1 MGNVPVKQR
10 VSACLMALVFL
21 GEVRETNAQEASPQE
36 SKFFAQSSRPLD
48 PTLRLDDVLRRVD
61 RYYPKLIGAE
71 AERRSAA
78 GKTRSKR
85 GAFDTTVS
93 YSTDTLGYN
102 SDGKLR
108 TGFTNNITIERQTRF
123 GAKFFATVDLNTS
136 AVKSPDSNT
145 GFGGQ
150 YGVGVKLP
158 LFRGAGTNP
167 KAAAE
172 QQALLG
178 EGLADQE
185 FVGTRLDVLLKASTV
200 YWKWVANA
208 RKLTAAGD
216 LLRLA
221 EIRYKAV
228 KEEVEAG
235 VRAGIDAQE
244 AEQEVARRAG
254 NLRKAER
261 DLQEQANALSLFL
274 WENETTQSPVPP
286 FVAVPELLPLP
297 TGLTDAQIVAG
308 REAALKNRPELK
320 DLRINREILN
330 VDLRLARNDRQP
342 TVDLVYAPSID
353 TGINSVG
360 NTMKAGILFSLPLE
374 RNDATGRINE
384 ARLKLAKNAQE
395 ERLTRATIIT
405 EVNDVANAVNKA
417 RERSLEAQRE
427 YDKAVIVEQ
436 GERDRLAAGDSDL
449 FRVNLRER
457 ATFEALLRVIDIQ
470 AEHEQFLALF
480 RAVTAQF

>member
-1 MGNVPVKQR
+1 MRIVTARHKGILCLSALGSFGMGCE
-10 VSACLMALVFL
+10 AI
-21 GEVRETNAQEASPQE
+21 AQQASTQDIRSMLQFP
-36 SKFFAQSSRPLD
+36 KID

-71 AERRSAA
+71 AQRRTAA
-78 GKTRSKR
+78 EKTRSKR
-85 GAFDTTVS
+85 GAFDTTIS

-102 SDGKLR
+102 SEGKLKN
-108 TGFTNNITIERQTRF
+108 GFTNNITIEKPTRF
-123 GAKFFATVDLNTS
+123 GAKLFASVDLNTG
-136 AVKSPDSNT
+136 AVKPPDSMT
-145 GFGGQ
+145 GYGGQ
-150 YGVGVKLP
+150 YALGIKLP
-158 LFRGAGTNP
+158 LFRGAGINP

-172 QQALLG
+172 QQAILG

-185 FVGTRLDVLLKASTV
+185 FVGTRLEVLLKASNV
-200 YWKWVANA
+200 YWKWVATA
-208 RKLTAAGD
+208 RKLSAAQD

-221 EIRYKAV
+221 EIRYKAI
-228 KEEVEAG
+228 KEEVDAG
-235 VRAGIDAQE
+235 ARAGIDAQE

-274 WENETTQSPVPP
+274 WDDETTQSPAPP
-286 FVAVPELLPLP
+286 FAAVPELMPEP
-297 TGLTDAQIVAG
+297 TGLTDAQIIAG
-308 REAALKNRPELK
+308 RESALNNRPELK
-320 DLRINREILN
+320 EIKINRDVLN

-342 TVDLVYAPSID
+342 TVDLVYAPAID

-360 NTMKAGILFSLPLE
+360 SVMKAGILFSLPLE
-374 RNDATGRINE
+374 RNEATGRINE

-395 ERLTRATIIT
+395 EKLIRATIVT

-417 RERSLEAQRE
+417 RERFLEAERE

-470 AEHEQFLALF
+470 AEHEQLLALF

>member
-1 MGNVPVKQR
+1 
-10 VSACLMALVFL
+10 
-21 GEVRETNAQEASPQE
+21 
-36 SKFFAQSSRPLD
+36 
-48 PTLRLDDVLRRVD
+48 
-61 RYYPKLIGAE
+61 
-71 AERRSAA
+71 
-78 GKTRSKR
+78 
-85 GAFDTTVS
+85 
-93 YSTDTLGYN
+93 
-102 SDGKLR
+102 
-108 TGFTNNITIERQTRF
+108 
-123 GAKFFATVDLNTS
+123 
-136 AVKSPDSNT
+136 
-145 GFGGQ
+145 
-150 YGVGVKLP
+150 
-158 LFRGAGTNP
+158 
-167 KAAAE
+167 
-172 QQALLG
+172 
-178 EGLADQE
+178 
-185 FVGTRLDVLLKASTV
+185 
-200 YWKWVANA
+200 
-208 RKLTAAGD
+208 
-216 LLRLA
+216 
-221 EIRYKAV
+221 
-228 KEEVEAG
+228 
-235 VRAGIDAQE
+235 
-244 AEQEVARRAG
+244 
-254 NLRKAER
+254 
-261 DLQEQANALSLFL
+261 
-274 WENETTQSPVPP
+274 
-286 FVAVPELLPLP
+286 
-297 TGLTDAQIVAG
+297 
-308 REAALKNRPELK
+308 LKNRPELK